1 MANDVVLALVL
12 GVIFGCVFF
21 IVDIYNENKTKEIN
35 TSLIAG
41 VTITYFFIILLPE
54 INSGLEELPFGLYK
68 FIGILIGF
76 SSIHLTEKFIL
87 LRVEQKSQL
96 KLKEIFKEEAEIIE
110 KEKEFE
116 KSLINKL
123 VEPNKD
129 NQTVENLVEKL
140 YALEE
145 INKIQ
150 EIWVKEEQRLKEKIY
165 KADLE
170 KLSYLNILSATK
182 EVSNVQKLCAE
193 EERMLESSLLKHLLK
208 KNHENPAYNL
218 LTKKLQMIAEI
229 RQKNIEFGEKAD
241 NLIAVLITSLM
252 ADKRDKISKEKFLEK
267 LNTIDNIHQILDA
280 GLKAEKEIGKVKI
293 GDTRVQQSE
302 KRATKH
308 LYALEV
314 LRKIQEACIEKEKRL
329 QHELMEIG
337 HNRLS
342 LLNKFSALKEISRI
356 RLKCVKEEMNLEKKL
371 IKKDQDIFS
380 KKDLIEKLNSL
391 KEISRT
397 LEETLLKEKIL
408 MNSLIRK
415 LMKNDEHDKLSIK
428 ELNEKIS
435 ELGELHKIQEDRV
448 DQERNIERSIIFS
461 ISRDDGERFS
471 LQELAMK
478 LDTFC
483 QREEELEIQDYTL
496 KVKIQNRINEHL
508 DELHGYTNFVYHLII
523 GIILFELLTF
533 DFITAIMFFIFALF
547 KALTSKT
554 SNDIQLFPDIE
565 VNEEH
570 NIRLYQKIIIAS
582 AGLIGIFIGLMLNVV
597 FNLPMEIIFVLF
609 SFISGVILY
618 TIIREVLPE
627 NESGRPLYFLLGI
640 VLFLIIIITFQSVF
654 SLFTPPGL

>member
-1 MANDVVLALVL
+1 MANDVVLAMVL

-41 VTITYFFIILLPE
+41 ITVTYFFIILLPE
-54 INSGLEELPFGLYK
+54 INSGLEELQFGLYK
-68 FIGILIGF
+68 FIGVLIGF
-76 SSIHLTEKFIL
+76 STIHLTEKFIL
-87 LRVEQKSQL
+87 LRVEQKSQI
-96 KLKEIFKEEAEIIE
+96 KLKEIFKEEAEVIE
-110 KEKEFE
+110 KEKNVE
-116 KSLINKL
+116 KSLIKKL
-123 VEPNKD
+123 VENDKD
-129 NQTVENLVEKL
+129 SLLVENLVEKL

-150 EIWVKEEQRLKEKIY
+150 QIWVKEEQRLKEKIY

-170 KLSYLNILSATK
+170 KLSYLNLLSATK

-193 EERMLESSLLKHLLK
+193 EERMLENSLLDNLLE
-208 KNHENPAYNL
+208 NNQENPVYNL
-218 LTKKLQMIAEI
+218 LTKKLQTITEI
-229 RQKNIEFGEKAD
+229 RQKNIEFGEKAE
-241 NLIAVLITSLM
+241 NLLTDLITSLM
-252 ADKRDKISKEKFLEK
+252 ADKRDKISKEEFLDK
-267 LNTIDNIHQILDA
+267 LNTIENIYQILDA
-280 GLKAEKEIGKVKI
+280 GLKAEKKIGKVKI
-293 GDTRVQQSE
+293 KDTRLQHSE

-314 LRKIQEACIEKEKRL
+314 LRKIQEVCIEKEKRL
-329 QHELMEIG
+329 QRELMEIG
-337 HNRLS
+337 HNKLS
-342 LLNKFSALKEISRI
+342 LLNKISSLKEISKI
-356 RLKCVKEEMNLEKKL
+356 RMKCVEEEKDLEEKL
-371 IKKDQDIFS
+371 LKKDQDIFS
-380 KKDLIEKLNSL
+380 KKDLTEKLNSL
-391 KEISRT
+391 KEISNA
-397 LEETLLKEKIL
+397 LEETLLKERIL

-415 LMKNDEHDKLSIK
+415 IMTKDGRDKLSLK
-428 ELNEKIS
+428 ELTEKVS
-435 ELGELHKIQEDRV
+435 ELGELHKVQEDRV
-448 DQERNIERSIIFS
+448 DQERNIERSIIFN

-570 NIRLYQKIIIAS
+570 NIRLYQKIITAS
-582 AGLIGIFIGLMLNVV
+582 AGLLGVFIGLILNLIFQV
-597 FNLPMEIIFVLF
+597 PMEIIFVLF
-609 SFISGVILY
+609 SFMSGVILY

-640 VLFLIIIITFQSVF
+640 IIFLIIIITFQSIF
-654 SLFTPPGL
+654 SLFTPPAH

>member
-1 MANDVVLALVL
+1 
-12 GVIFGCVFF
+12 
-21 IVDIYNENKTKEIN
+21 
-35 TSLIAG
+35 
-41 VTITYFFIILLPE
+41 
-54 INSGLEELPFGLYK
+54 
-68 FIGILIGF
+68 
-76 SSIHLTEKFIL
+76 
-87 LRVEQKSQL
+87 
-96 KLKEIFKEEAEIIE
+96 
-110 KEKEFE
+110 
-116 KSLINKL
+116 
-123 VEPNKD
+123 
-129 NQTVENLVEKL
+129 
-140 YALEE
+140 
-145 INKIQ
+145 
-150 EIWVKEEQRLKEKIY
+150 
-165 KADLE
+165 
-170 KLSYLNILSATK
+170 
-182 EVSNVQKLCAE
+182 
-193 EERMLESSLLKHLLK
+193 
-208 KNHENPAYNL
+208 
-218 LTKKLQMIAEI
+218 
-229 RQKNIEFGEKAD
+229 
-241 NLIAVLITSLM
+241 
-252 ADKRDKISKEKFLEK
+252 
-267 LNTIDNIHQILDA
+267 
-280 GLKAEKEIGKVKI
+280 
-293 GDTRVQQSE
+293 
-302 KRATKH
+302 
-308 LYALEV
+308 
-314 LRKIQEACIEKEKRL
+314 
-329 QHELMEIG
+329 
-337 HNRLS
+337 
-342 LLNKFSALKEISRI
+342 
-356 RLKCVKEEMNLEKKL
+356 
-371 IKKDQDIFS
+371 
-380 KKDLIEKLNSL
+380 
-391 KEISRT
+391 
-397 LEETLLKEKIL
+397 
-408 MNSLIRK
+408 
-415 LMKNDEHDKLSIK
+415 MKNDEHDKLSIK
-428 ELNEKIS
+428 ELNEKIT

-582 AGLIGIFIGLMLNVV
+582 AGLIGIFIGLMLNIV

>member
-41 VTITYFFIILLPE
+41 ITITYFFIILLPE

-76 SSIHLTEKFIL
+76 SFIHLTEKFIL

-96 KLKEIFKEEAEIIE
+96 KLKDIFKEEADVIE
-110 KEKEFE
+110 KEKKAE

-123 VEPNKD
+123 VENNKD
-129 NQTVENLVEKL
+129 NLTVENLVEKL

-150 EIWVKEEQRLKEKIY
+150 EIWSKEEERLKEKLM

-170 KLSYLNILSATK
+170 ILSYLNILSATK
-182 EVSNVQKLCAE
+182 KVGKVIRLCAVE
-193 EERMLESSLLKHLLK
+193 EMILENSLMENLLDI
-208 KNHENPAYNL
+208 NQENPTYNL
-218 LTKKLQMIAEI
+218 LATKLQAIAEI
-229 RQKNIEFGEKAD
+229 RQKQIETAVKAED
-241 NLIAVLITSLM
+241 LITYLITSLM
-252 ADKRDKISKEKFLEK
+252 ADKRDKITKKEFLEK
-267 LNTIDNIHQILDA
+267 LLELDSLHKILESC
-280 GLKAEKEIGKVKI
+280 LVEERKLGKIKI
-293 GDTRVQQSE
+293 EDPSGHLSE
-302 KRATKH
+302 KRASKN

-314 LRKIQEACIEKEKRL
+314 LRKIQEACIVEEKNL
-329 QHELMEIG
+329 QSELMEIG

-342 LLNKFSALKEISRI
+342 LLSKFSALKEISKI
-356 RLKCVKEEMNLEKKL
+356 RMICVEEEKNLEKKL

-380 KKDLIEKLNSL
+380 KKDLTEKFNAL
-391 KEISRT
+391 KKISNVK
-397 LEETLLKEKIL
+397 EETLLKERIL

-415 LMKNDEHDKLSIK
+415 LMKNDENNRLSIN
-428 ELNEKIS
+428 ELSEKIA
-435 ELGELHKIQEDRV
+435 ELGELHKIQEDIV
-448 DQERNIERSIIFS
+448 EQEKNIEKSMIFN
-461 ISRDDGERFS
+461 ISRDENERFS

-483 QREEELEIQDYTL
+483 HREEELEMQDYTL

-508 DELHGYTNFVYHLII
+508 DELHGYTNFVFHLLI
-523 GIILFELLTF
+523 GIILFELLTY
-533 DFITAIMFFIFALF
+533 DFITAVLFFVFALF

-554 SNDIQLFPDIE
+554 SNDIQLFPGIE
-565 VNEEH
+565 ISAEH
-570 NIRLYQKIIIAS
+570 NEPLYLKIIGAS
-582 AGLIGIFIGLMLNVV
+582 AALIGIFIGVILNVV
-597 FNLPMEIIFVLF
+597 FHLPLDIIFMLF

-640 VLFLIIIITFQSVF
+640 IIFLIVIIAFQSVF
-654 SLFTPPGL
+654 SLFTPP